1 MAIRSK
7 LNKDLWT
14 NITRLKLLADPN
26 LSNRFILEI
35 NPFGNEDD
43 EDEAEAVEKD
53 EYVVIGRIFPK
64 SEIYKETALRIEMK
78 LTSRYPTEAPI
89 VRFLTPI
96 YHPNVEIDGTFCHQ
110 LLNNAARWSNRG
122 FSTLEEVVSVIVKH
136 IDEPD
141 PVYAINFDIGDEY
154 IKRKTEFDRKARE
167 MVKRHR
173 VSRD

>member
-1 MAIRSK
+1 MAATSK
-7 LNKDLWT
+7 LNKNLWN
-14 NITRLKLLADPN
+14 NITRLKLLAQPN
-26 LSNRFILEI
+26 LSNRFILET

-43 EDEAEAVEKD
+43 EDEAETIEKD
-53 EYVVIGRIFPK
+53 EYVIIGRIFPK

-110 LLNNAARWSNRG
+110 LLNNAARWCDRG
-122 FSTLEEVVSVIVKH
+122 FSTLAEVVSVIVKH

-141 PVYAINFDIGDEY
+141 PLYAVNLDISDEY
-154 IKRKTEFDRKARE
+154 MNRKTEFDRKARE
-167 MVKRHR
+167 MVKQHH
-173 VSRD
+173 VPRD